1 LYEGTKDPP
10 RRAGVSVC
18 QARTAIMFG
27 FRFGNEQARRP
38 RALFPAAT
46 TGHSLR
52 VNLGRM
58 RGQAQ

>member
-1 LYEGTKDPP
+1 LYEGTKDPAHRP
-10 RRAGVSVC
+10 RISVC
-18 QARTAIMFG
+18 QARTAIMIG

-38 RALFPAAT
+38 RVPFPAET
-46 TGHSLR
+46 TRNSLR